1 MRYAYVTADVF
12 SDRTFGGNP
21 LAVLTDARGLSAEQM
36 QRIAREFNYAETT
49 FVLPTEL
56 EGAAKRVRIFTPQA
70 EVPFAGHPNV
80 GTAVVL
86 ARGGALG
93 AVRPGSRIVFDE
105 AAGPVPIKLLGE
117 GEEIT
122 GAELTAPKIH
132 PMGTVIAPAVAAA
145 LLSLDEEQICFDRHL
160 PMVASAGLAFLMV
173 EVRGRE
179 ALAAARAN
187 AAHLYELEQAHDFNG
202 VFIYTADE
210 PGSDTDYR
218 ARMFAPS
225 HGVDEDPVTGSAN
238 AALGIILAAADGSE
252 NGTLHWA
259 VAQGVE
265 MGRAGRADIT
275 AERRNWETTEI
286 RVAGNAVIVCRG
298 EIEIPEV

>member
-21 LAVLTDARGLSAEQM
+21 LAVLIDACGLSGDQM
-36 QRIAREFNYAETT
+36 QKIAREFNYAETT

-56 EGAAKRVRIFTPQA
+56 EGAVNRVRIFTPMA

-86 ARGGALG
+86 ARSGALG
-93 AVRPGSRIVFDE
+93 SVGPGSRIVFDE
-105 AAGPVPIKLLGE
+105 LAGPVPIALLGE
-117 GEEIT
+117 GDEVT

-132 PMGTVIAPAVAAA
+132 PMGTVISPPEAAA
-145 LLSLDEEQICFDRHL
+145 LLSLEETQVCFERHL

-173 EVRGRE
+173 EVKDRA

-187 AAHLYELEQAHDFNG
+187 APRLAELERAHDFNG
-202 VFIYTADE
+202 IFIYCAE
-210 PGSDTDYR
+210 AAGAETDYR

-238 AALGIILAAADGSE
+238 AALGIILAAAAGSE
-252 NGTLHWA
+252 NETLRWS

-275 AERRNWETTEI
+275 AERRDWETTEI
-286 RVAGNAVIVCRG
+286 RVAGNAVVVCHG
-298 EIEIPEV
+298 EIEIPEG

>member
-21 LAVLTDARGLSAEQM
+21 LAVLTDAEGLSSEQM

-49 FVLPTEL
+49 FVLPSRIQE
-56 EGAAKRVRIFTPQA
+56 AVKRVRIFTPRA

-86 ARGGALG
+86 ARSGALG
-93 AVRPGSRIVFDE
+93 DVKPGSRIVFDE
-105 AAGPVPIKLLGE
+105 EAGPVPITLLGA
-117 GEEIT
+117 GDQIT

-132 PMGTVIAPAVAAA
+132 PMGTVIAPAVAAS
-145 LLSLDEEQICFDRHL
+145 LLSLQEDQVCFDRHL

-173 EVRGRE
+173 EVKDRA
-179 ALAAARAN
+179 ALAAARAD
-187 AAHLYELEQAHDFNG
+187 AARLYELEQAHDFNG
-202 VFIYTADE
+202 VFIYAAEPADSE
-210 PGSDTDYR
+210 TDYR

-252 NGTLHWA
+252 NETLRWS

-286 RVAGNAVIVCRG
+286 RVAGSAVIVCRG
-298 EIEIPEV
+298 EIEIP

>member
-1 MRYAYVTADVF
+1 MHYAYVTADVF

-21 LAVLTDARGLSAEQM
+21 LAVLTDARGLSSEQM

-49 FVLPTEL
+49 FVLPSEQ
-56 EGAAKRVRIFTPQA
+56 EGAVKRVRIFTPMA

-86 ARGGALG
+86 ARSGALG
-93 AVRPGSRIVFDE
+93 EVKPGSKIVFDE
-105 AAGPVPIKLLGE
+105 AAGLVPITLLGE
-117 GEEIT
+117 GEEVT

-132 PMGTVIAPAVAAA
+132 PMGTVISPAEAAA
-145 LLSLDEEQICFDRHL
+145 LLSLSEDQIVFERHL

-173 EVRGRE
+173 EVKDRD
-179 ALAAARAN
+179 ALAAARAD
-187 AAHLYELEQAHDFNG
+187 AARLSELEQAHDFNG
-202 VFIYTADE
+202 VFIYTGEPAD
-210 PGSDTDYR
+210 SNTDYR

-238 AALGIILAAADGSE
+238 AALGIILAAAAGTE
-252 NGTLHWA
+252 NGTLRWS

-286 RVAGNAVIVCRG
+286 RVAGNAVVVCRG
-298 EIEIPEV
+298 EIEIPEA